1 MAIWSGRSLLSV
13 LAWAVHDEPLTCG
26 LLVGWLL
33 CFPLLSYYS
42 YALWQ
47 YPLNSFRDTVV
58 STPGGRKTWPPR
70 LSYELEPEDDSS
82 DTDSISVSDNF
93 CLKYPVSISLFI
105 ADPQLVA
112 VSPRTALS
120 SGRNL
125 THSPW
130 KCGPKL
136 R

>member
-1 MAIWSGRSLLSV
+1 MWSGRSILSLLG
-13 LAWAVHDEPLTCG
+13 WAVHDEPLTCG

-42 YALWQ
+42 YALCQ
-47 YPLNSFRDTVV
+47 YPSNSFRDIVV

-70 LSYELEPEDDSS
+70 LSYELEPEDDSL
-82 DTDSISVSDNF
+82 DTDQTSEPEDN
-93 CLKYPVSISLFI
+93 LL
-105 ADPQLVA
+105 
-112 VSPRTALS
+112 VSPRTAPS

-125 THSPW
+125 KHFPL